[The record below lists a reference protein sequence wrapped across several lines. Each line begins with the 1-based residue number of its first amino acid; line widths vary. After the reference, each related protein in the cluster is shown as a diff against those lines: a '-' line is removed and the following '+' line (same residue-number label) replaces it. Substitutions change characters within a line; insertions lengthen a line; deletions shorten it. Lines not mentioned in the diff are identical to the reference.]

1 MVLLEECIMS
11 VMRVAAFLDVNIP
24 WLKSDLLTTH
34 VSKLGDCFPQAWPA
48 VSSVVNQHNHLLYI
62 MPQICMSSP
71 IQRLGSL
78 TFVPQQ

>member
-34 VSKLGDCFPQAWPA
+34 VSKLGDCFSTSMAGG
-48 VSSVVNQHNHLLYI
+48 VKRCKISI
-62 MPQICMSSP
+62 TTCCI
-71 IQRLGSL
+71 
-78 TFVPQQ
+78 